1 MLILCLHTNSDKA
14 FPKRE
19 ILDEVTDTYLSTVSI
34 FHSALNELAHIGLL
48 LAARVEGIEFLLL
61 SLVGDEML
69 DFIGI
74 KRDKLPAIF
83 PSHEVVGNVSSR
95 VKSEFG
101 LSTNT
106 KVIAGSMDQRVFL
119 SFPTLRGQK
128 LDEVFHIW

>member
-1 MLILCLHTNSDKA
+1 LLILCLHTNSDKA

-83 PSHEVVGNVSSR
+83 PS
-95 VKSEFG
+95 SEFG
-101 LSTNT
+101 LSANT
-106 KVIAGSMDQRVFL
+106 KVIAGSMDQKVFL
-119 SFPTLRGQK
+119 PFPTLRGQK
-128 LDEVFHIW
+128 LDETFHIW